1 MKNELTSTFCSVCNT
16 SVLTKNLVRHNTES
30 KNHLRLLQGLKPK
43 KGGRPTK
50 AEQERKRIADL
61 LAEGK
66 APDGRIL
73 EKGRVGRPAKKL
85 LVATQ
90 KELDEQY
97 EIFLKGGATR
107 LPKAI
112 KDLIGLRYN
121 HYKNYTFPGSPSGYK
136 GKKYSTAFFD
146 HMQFS
151 NNAIQDMIQK
161 WPRQV
166 QAPKKPEPKPEPV
179 LKQVQK
185 KPVTQPILRLENIPS
200 GYIFPR
206 FEYEKLLK
214 ENDKI
219 VYGNNL
225 PSEITVAIHR
235 LKSFLKNA
243 KTPSLLNRLK
253 RTDDEICKLINDWL
267 LGKQKNNSTM
277 DKGNPELED
286 LSPTE
291 KLKQVE
297 MFADSILETYGEL
310 YLLAFTEFCSVKMNK
325 MEILDRNGI
334 IRLSMVI
341 VKGESGDLTVSEFFV
356 EHNEKTK
363 VLFTISPEMKA
374 ELREPLIAVLME
386 KGVAPTP
393 MVRLLITAGRH
404 ILMGVFSAAQMNA
417 EIKEAL
423 QSFKEFRE
431 QEKEAK
437 ANPEEKAKANPVANS
452 EAERKSSH
460 WNRKYIAQTTIRDR
474 DTRYTIVQG
483 EECKLQSIDI
493 YKETKM
499 AVLINSQQN
508 KFDVPYDIF
517 TSFFIP
523 SEQ

>member
-1 MKNELTSTFCSVCNT
+1 MA
-16 SVLTKNLVRHNTES
+16 
-30 KNHLRLLQGLKPK
+30 
-43 KGGRPTK
+43 RPTK
-50 AEQERKRIADL
+50 EQQEKKRIAGL

-66 APDGRIL
+66 GPDGQLLVRA
-73 EKGRVGRPAKKL
+73 KRGRPSKNPS
-85 LVATQ
+85 
-90 KELDEQY
+90 KELGVAVLVPFEEYDV
-97 EIFLKGGATR
+97 FLKNGATR

-112 KDLIGLRYN
+112 KDLIDLRYN
-121 HYKNYTFPGSPSGYK
+121 HNKNYTFPGSEAFRYK
-136 GKKYSTAFFD
+136 RGNKGGKYLIAFND

-151 NNAIQDMIQK
+151 KNVIRDMIEK
-161 WPRQV
+161 WPR
-166 QAPKKPEPKPEPV
+166 KPIEPIA
-179 LKQVQK
+179 
-185 KPVTQPILRLENIPS
+185 QPILRLENIPA
-200 GYIFPR
+200 GYIDPR

-214 ENDKI
+214 GCDKFI
-219 VYGNNL
+219 REDDL
-225 PSEITVAIHR
+225 PSEIRNAIR
-235 LKSFLKNA
+235 SLKAFLKNT
-243 KTPSLLNRLK
+243 KNHSSKYLLKKMKNADLR
-253 RTDDEICKLINDWL
+253 ISQMINDWL
-267 LGKQKNNSTM
+267 LTTRLQNIGISVSELEGEIENSTM
-277 DKGNPELED
+277 DNNAGNNDSTKHDRFREPIIENSYGNPEPELDD

-297 MFADSILETYGEL
+297 MFADAILETYGEL
-310 YLLAFTEFCSVKMNK
+310 YLLAFTELCSVKMNK
-325 MEILDRNGI
+325 MEVLDRNGI

-404 ILMGVFSAAQMNA
+404 ILMGVFSAAQLKA

-431 QEKEAK
+431 QEIEKEEGK
-437 ANPEEKAKANPVANS
+437 GKDVSKPT
-452 EAERKSSH
+452 EREPDTTPTSY
-460 WNRKYIAQTTIRDR
+460 WNKKYIAQTTIRDR